1 MLRDL
6 TNRLCNPLFRAD
18 RKNWFI
24 VPAIFLAIISPVI
37 LLAAFSYVRAYRDLT
52 DATLSRRQAIA
63 YLTAATLK
71 GNLDRLI
78 DIGTSLATRVRFRQL
93 IGEGKWDEAV
103 KILRGIPKDFPFI
116 DRLILS
122 DLNGTLMADTPEL
135 PEVRGKNFAARDWY
149 RGVSSRWEPYISEVY
164 KRAAEPRLN
173 VVAVAVPIKI
183 EDQKIIGIL
192 VLQVRLDT
200 LFEWTKG
207 IDVGPLGFAYFVDKK
222 GHVAAHPGFSP
233 QGEITDYSK
242 VPVVEKVLQG
252 KRGVEI
258 AINPVEKEE
267 RIAAYEPVP
276 DYGWGVI
283 AQQPTLTAFAVR
295 DGNLRLILIAYG
307 SISLLSVVLAYLI
320 VRAFTGRK
328 LAEAALRESE
338 ARFRALSETANDAI
352 ISANSDGRI
361 VFFNSTAERIFGY
374 RASEVIDQPLTT
386 LMPDRFHNAHQT
398 GLARYLSTGVARV
411 VGRTT
416 ELTGRRKDGTEFPI
430 ELSLA
435 SWRTGDTTFFTGII
449 RDITERK
456 KTDDTLKMLNEQLMQ
471 RGTELEAANK
481 ELESFSYSVS
491 HDLRAPLRH
500 VAGYSELLKK
510 NSASSLD
517 DKSVHYLNAIIESAG
532 HMGNLIDDL
541 LGFSRIARTEVQRTA
556 MSLDELVQDTLRD
569 LRMDMKGRTIA
580 WKIDPLPRVE
590 GDPPML
596 RLVFTNLI
604 SNALKFTRN
613 RPEAKIEIGSRNDG
627 NDEVVV
633 FIRDNGVGF
642 ETQYVDKLFNVFQRL
657 HSSRE
662 FEGTGIGLATVRR
675 IIERHRGRVWAE
687 GSVDSGATF
696 YISLPRLQTG
706 V

>member
-6 TNRLCNPLFRAD
+6 TNRLCNSLIRAD

-24 VPAIFLAIISPVI
+24 VPAIYLAIISPVI
-37 LLAAFSYVRAYRDLT
+37 LIAAFSYIRAYRDLT

-103 KILRGIPKDFPFI
+103 KILRSIPKDFPFI
-116 DRLILS
+116 DRLFLS
-122 DLNGTLMADTPEL
+122 DVNGTLTADTPEL

-149 RGVSSRWEPYISEVY
+149 RGVSSQWAPYISEVY

-173 VVAVAVPIKI
+173 VVAVAIPIKS
-183 EDQKIIGIL
+183 EDQKILGIL

-200 LFEWTKG
+200 FFGWTKG

-222 GHVAAHPGFSP
+222 GHVAAHPKFSP
-233 QGEITDYSK
+233 QGEIVDYSK
-242 VPVVEKVLQG
+242 VPAVEKVLQG

-258 AINPVEKEE
+258 AFNPVEKEE

-283 AQQPTLTAFAVR
+283 AQQPTLTAFVAR
-295 DGNLRLILIAYG
+295 DSNLRLILIAYG
-307 SISLLSVVLAYLI
+307 SISLLSAVLAYLI
-320 VRAFTGRK
+320 VRAFTARK
-328 LAEAALRESE
+328 LAEEQTRKLNAKLES
-338 ARFRALSETANDAI
+338 
-352 ISANSDGRI
+352 
-361 VFFNSTAERIFGY
+361 
-374 RASEVIDQPLTT
+374 
-386 LMPDRFHNAHQT
+386 
-398 GLARYLSTGVARV
+398 
-411 VGRTT
+411 
-416 ELTGRRKDGTEFPI
+416 
-430 ELSLA
+430 
-435 SWRTGDTTFFTGII
+435 
-449 RDITERK
+449 
-456 KTDDTLKMLNEQLMQ
+456 
-471 RGTELEAANK
+471 ANK
-481 ELESFSYSVS
+481 ELEAFSYSVS

-500 VAGYSELLKK
+500 IAGYSELLKK
-510 NSASSLD
+510 NALSSLD

-532 HMGNLIDDL
+532 HMGNLVDDL
-541 LGFSRIARTEVQRTA
+541 LGFSRIARTEVQKTTI
-556 MSLDELVQDTLRD
+556 SLDELVEETLRE

-580 WKIDPLPRVE
+580 WKIDPLPRVA

-604 SNALKFTRN
+604 SNALKFTRT

-657 HSSRE
+657 HSSKD

-675 IIERHRGRVWAE
+675 VIERHGGRVWAE
-687 GSVDSGATF
+687 GSVDNGATF
-696 YISLPRLQTG
+696 YISLPRSQQG
-706 V
+706 E